1 MRSLLCLRKN
11 GIVRLAPDGR
21 VVGDSTLFFRF
32 MGKRV
37 RMANGVGIL
46 AQVSGARTLY
56 CTATWIASN
65 RIQIRM
71 EPLRV
76 EAGMDGDPDAGA
88 KWCVAYLRRL
98 EAQMRARPQDIGFRS
113 VHILAL
119 LGRLKHYPG
128 AR

>member
-1 MRSLLCLRKN
+1 
-11 GIVRLAPDGR
+11 
-21 VVGDSTLFFRF
+21 

-37 RMANGVGIL
+37 RMANGVGVL
-46 AQVSGARTLY
+46 AQISGARTLY

-76 EAGMDGDPDAGA
+76 EAGRDGDPDAAA
-88 KWCVAYLRRL
+88 KWCAAYLRRL

-113 VHILAL
+113 GHILAHR
-119 LGRLKHYPG
+119 GRLKHYPG